1 MASMK
6 EVAKEG
12 LNYVIPERQKEWVK
26 LCRSYTFK
34 SENEKSVVKDA
45 LTAIKLL
52 EEGKLTGKEIWSA
65 ADSGQSGFSWSVVE
79 KIVATFSSKGC
90 DFVREIKGKYLS
102 KEQEEM
108 LNVIEKENKRLPSQN
123 DGKEVVEEKLNYID
137 IKEVAK
143 EGMNCIIP
151 ERQKEWVRLC
161 LRHKGK
167 DEADKSIIRD
177 AMVAMKLLEE
187 GKLTPSEIVKVADSG
202 HSGASWTIVENI
214 VAAYSPKG
222 VNFVKQIHS
231 ETSKERLAALDKLD
245 KKNKSFKS
253 QNNQSQIK
261 KN

>member
-12 LNYVIPERQKEWVK
+12 LNHVIPERQKEWVK

-45 LTAIKLL
+45 LAAIKLL
-52 EEGKLTGKEIWSA
+52 EEGKLTGKEIWDA
-65 ADSGQSGFSWSVVE
+65 ADSGHSGFSWSIVE
-79 KIVATFSSKGC
+79 KVVATFSPRGC

-108 LNVIEKENKRLPSQN
+108 LNEIETENKKFPSQN
-123 DGKEVVEEKLNYID
+123 GGKEVKDKPNYID
-137 IKEVAK
+137 MKEVAK
-143 EGMNCIIP
+143 EGLNHVIP

-161 LRHKGK
+161 ANHKGK
-167 DEADKSIIRD
+167 SELDKGVIRD
-177 AMVAMKLLEE
+177 AMIAIKLLDE
-187 GKLTPSEIVKVADSG
+187 GKLTPEEVLKAADSG
-202 HSGASWTIVENI
+202 NSGASWTVVENI
-214 VAAYSPKG
+214 IATYSPKG

-231 ETSKERLAALDKLD
+231 YTPAQRLDALEKLD

-253 QNNQSQIK
+253 QKDQNQIK